1 MLAKGT
7 VLMITSD
14 PLQRLAL
21 MIWMV
26 HMKMLINAVN
36 KWEDKQRHEKVVDEK
51 PSGSCKKNRTDI
63 SGVV

>member
-1 MLAKGT
+1 MVPNFKELWAKELQRDLMLAKGT

-21 MIWMV
+21 MVWMV

-36 KWEDKQRHEKVVDEK
+36 KWEDK
-51 PSGSCKKNRTDI
+51 
-63 SGVV
+63 